1 MSSESAK
8 SDISLTL
15 CVHPAIK
22 YGTGRHFLLLS
33 VSEATQYLTLFYV
46 LNVSLNFATSFIKF
60 SLLFQ
65 FLRMFQKGTWEYRSS
80 IVGIVLVAIW
90 GITFTILAI
99 FPCANIPDV
108 WNIFARDARCWAYGS
123 QDPDIFIA
131 TLISHNTINT
141 FFDLYITL
149 IPFQMWFKPG
159 VTSRTRAGLMVLL
172 LMGAT

>member
-1 MSSESAK
+1 MQRPAHLADKHFSA
-8 SDISLTL
+8 T
-15 CVHPAIK
+15 K
-22 YGTGRHFLLLS
+22 YGTGRHFLLLT
-33 VSEATQYLTLFYV
+33 VAEATTYLTQFYV
-46 LNVSLNFATSFIKF
+46 INISLNFATSFIKF

-65 FLRMFQKGTWEYRSS
+65 FLRMFKKGTWEYRLS
-80 IVGIVLVAIW
+80 IVGIVLTTLW
-90 GITFTILAI
+90 GVTFTFLAI
-99 FPCANIPDV
+99 FPCERIPDV

-123 QDPDIFIA
+123 QDPDIFVA
-131 TLISHNTINT
+131 TLLTHNGINT